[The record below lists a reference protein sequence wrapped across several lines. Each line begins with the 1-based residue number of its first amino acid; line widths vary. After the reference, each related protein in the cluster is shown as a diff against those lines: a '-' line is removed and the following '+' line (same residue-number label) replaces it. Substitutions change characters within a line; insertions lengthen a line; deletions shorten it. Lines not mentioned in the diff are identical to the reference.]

1 MSYSLEFESAAK
13 KEWDKLDST
22 IKTAF
27 KEVLKRRLI
36 NPIVPK
42 DRLHG
47 TGKNECYKIKLRT
60 FGFRLVYK
68 VENNKLVLLVIS
80 VGKRE
85 NDNVYDNFHKRI
97 KNH

>member
-1 MSYSLEFESAAK
+1 ML
-13 KEWDKLDST
+13 
-22 IKTAF
+22 
-27 KEVLKRRLI
+27 
-36 NPIVPK
+36 K

-47 TGKNECYKIKLRT
+47 TGKHECYKIKLRT

-68 VENNKLVLLVIS
+68 LENNTMFLLVIS

-85 NDNVYDNFHKRI
+85 NDSVYDNFHKRI